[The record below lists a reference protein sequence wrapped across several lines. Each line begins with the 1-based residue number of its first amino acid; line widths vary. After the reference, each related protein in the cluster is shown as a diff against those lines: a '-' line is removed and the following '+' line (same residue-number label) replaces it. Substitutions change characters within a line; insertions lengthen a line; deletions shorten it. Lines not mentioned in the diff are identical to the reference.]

1 MILLDHEE
9 IIEGLLQFAN
19 QEEQRRLWMGKGQ
32 ERWTEFSTFDQ
43 AYCELFED
51 SALEVIL
58 YSRRTAFDK
67 DVDTML
73 RKLDGLIK
81 SIDTDQD
88 VEDII
93 ADPKMTIVRAVASIA
108 LERIMSMGRKNGQRI
123 LDRVVEWRD
132 EERQRMLWLPRA
144 GEPPI
149 SSPRCAEWHL
159 FHGRDYWRYLDLG
172 VDERE
177 FSTLFWD
184 LRLLVIDLRTFNRP
198 PEEVLTDSKMDPI
211 REMAARIACKLGIA
225 TRMT

>member
-93 ADPKMTIVRAVASIA
+93 ADPKMTIVRAVASTA

-132 EERQRMLWLPRA
+132 EERQRMLWLPHA
-144 GEPPI
+144 GERPR
-149 SSPRCAEWHL
+149 SSPRCAAWHL
-159 FHGRDYWRYLDLG
+159 FHGNDYWGYLDLG
-172 VDERE
+172 DDEDE
-177 FSTLFWD
+177 LSNLFWD
-184 LRLLVIDLRTFNRP
+184 LSVLVSH
-198 PEEVLTDSKMDPI
+198 LTDRDAGPEAVLADPLMKLI
-211 REMAARIACKLGIA
+211 REMAARIARKLGID
-225 TRMT
+225 